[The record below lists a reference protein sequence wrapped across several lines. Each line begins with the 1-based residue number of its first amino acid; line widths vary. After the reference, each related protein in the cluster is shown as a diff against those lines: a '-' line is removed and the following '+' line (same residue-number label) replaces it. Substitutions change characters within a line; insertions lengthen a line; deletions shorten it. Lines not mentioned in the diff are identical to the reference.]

1 MQKLQAFII
10 GSICLFCA
18 GFILYYI
25 RPSAGWY
32 VVPVFILLVSG
43 AVFSFIYYYIDSKVA
58 GIAAITVAS
67 FFTMN
72 YFAGFEVLNT
82 ILLLSFIMGIV
93 LFPRE

>member
-1 MQKLQAFII
+1 MIVIFII
-10 GSICLFCA
+10 YSCCQILFKFRA
-18 GFILYYI
+18 LIVLK
-25 RPSAGWY
+25 SE
-32 VVPVFILLVSG
+32 LDL
-43 AVFSFIYYYIDSKVA
+43 
-58 GIAAITVAS
+58 AS